1 MSPEIHEIGKNF
13 YMIRSREKEFHRNI
27 YIKKFVGEH
36 GESINMVMDPG
47 TPMDYPALS
56 KAAKELI
63 GGIKNFH
70 IIFLSHQ
77 DPDVSS
83 NTPAILAA
91 APRAMV
97 FTSIDSWRLVKMYG
111 IPEKRF
117 KPVESFKNDVLKIK
131 RTGSFIQFL
140 PARYCHFRG
149 AYMFY
154 DHESRVLFTGDFMA
168 GLNTK
173 KEGGIYANEES
184 WEGISLFHQIYM
196 PSRKALRATVD
207 RIGLLSPPPEV
218 IAPQHGD
225 VVAGE
230 FLTEFLIRLSSL
242 SVGVDLE
249 EASEADKES
258 LILALTSFM
267 DMLKMLYPEVHSSLL
282 QILTQSGDF
291 TTAFDVAG
299 GTIKGVKLIPSS
311 AIHYFWKALT
321 SVSPDDI
328 HSELRGMLISSLNS
342 FGVEVPAS
350 LKEESKEEGEELV
363 DLTKMFG

>member
-1 MSPEIHEIGKNF
+1 MTPEIHEIGKNF
-13 YMIRSREKEFHRNI
+13 YLIKSKEKDFHRNI
-27 YIKKFVGEH
+27 YIKKFVGPH

-47 TPMDYPALS
+47 TALDYPSLS
-56 KAAKELI
+56 KATKELI
-63 GGIKNFH
+63 GGIKNIH

-83 NTPAILAA
+83 NISPILAS
-91 APRAMV
+91 APKAMV
-97 FTSIDSWRLVKMYG
+97 FTSIDTWRLVKMYG
-111 IPEKRF
+111 IPEQRF

-131 RTGSFIQFL
+131 RTGTFIQFV

-154 DHESRVLFTGDFMA
+154 DHESRILFSGDFMA

-173 KEGGIYANEES
+173 KDPGIYANEES

-196 PSRKALRATVD
+196 PTQKALRATVD

-230 FLTEFLIRLSSL
+230 FLAEFLTRLSSL

-249 EASEADKES
+249 EGLEAEKES

-267 DMLKMLYPEVHSSLL
+267 DMLEMLYPEVHSSLL
-282 QILTQSGDF
+282 DTLTHSGDF
-291 TTAFDVAG
+291 TTVFDVAG

-311 AIHYFWKALT
+311 AIHYFWKALAG
-321 SVSPDDI
+321 SSPEETHD
-328 HSELRGMLISSLNS
+328 ELRGMFISSLNS
-342 FGVEVPAS
+342 FGLEIPPS
-350 LKEESKEEGEELV
+350 LKEEEKKEGSI